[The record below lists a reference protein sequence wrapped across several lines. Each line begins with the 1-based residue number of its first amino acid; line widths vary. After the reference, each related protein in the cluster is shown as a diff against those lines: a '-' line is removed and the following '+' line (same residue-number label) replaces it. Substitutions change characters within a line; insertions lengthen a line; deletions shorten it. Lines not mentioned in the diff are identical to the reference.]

1 MSQHFRLSAARTL
14 PRHKMRQSLLDRR
27 DETPLSG
34 AVEIDGGYT
43 NGSVRPANR
52 AEDRVDRRLVEHQN
66 PDKRCILV
74 TRETPVDPLAE
85 GCGARRTLTFVIAP
99 PSQPGSSSA

>member
-27 DETPLSG
+27 DETPLSR

-52 AEDRVDRRLVEHQN
+52 A
-66 PDKRCILV
+66 
-74 TRETPVDPLAE
+74 
-85 GCGARRTLTFVIAP
+85 
-99 PSQPGSSSA
+99 